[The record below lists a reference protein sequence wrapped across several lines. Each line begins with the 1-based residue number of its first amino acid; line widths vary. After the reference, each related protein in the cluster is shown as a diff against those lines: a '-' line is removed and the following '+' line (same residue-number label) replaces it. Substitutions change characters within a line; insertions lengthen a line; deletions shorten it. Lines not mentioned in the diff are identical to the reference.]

1 MSAFRAGDHTQR
13 RHSPEERSNRLYTL
27 MLLPGTLWMSVFFI
41 VALVILVL
49 LCFGITDALG
59 NPRLG
64 HTMANITGVL
74 HDVYFRVIV
83 RSLVYAACSSAVCL
97 VVSYP
102 VAYVIARHGGRYKHA
117 LVAMLVVPFFA
128 NYLIRMYGWQTL
140 LSDDGFLL
148 TALHWLG
155 VPSSFHLINTQ
166 GAVIAGLAY
175 GYVIFMV
182 LPLYA
187 SLQRLD
193 PALIEAGQDLYGSPL
208 KTFLTVTVPATRGGA
223 YAGLALV
230 FLPSIGDF
238 VSAQLLGGPNTLMV
252 GNLIQNEFFDG
263 QDWPLGSALTMSLMV
278 LLLICMAAYL
288 RYNAREA
295 KEARQ

>member
-1 MSAFRAGDHTQR
+1 
-13 RHSPEERSNRLYTL
+13 

-41 VALVILVL
+41 AALVILVM
-49 LCFGITDALG
+49 LCFGTTDALG
-59 NPRLG
+59 NPRFG
-64 HTMANITGVL
+64 HTLGNIKAVL
-74 HDVYFRVIV
+74 DDVYFTVIV
-83 RSLVYAACSSAVCL
+83 RSFIYAACSSAICL

-102 VAYVIARHGGRYKHA
+102 VAYVIARHGGRYKSA
-117 LVAMLVVPFFA
+117 LVALLVVPFFA

-148 TALHWLG
+148 STLHRLG
-155 VPSSFHLINTQ
+155 VPSSFHLMNTQ
-166 GAVIAGLAY
+166 GAVIGGLAY

-193 PALIEAGQDLYGSPL
+193 PAVIEAGQDLYGSPL

-223 YAGLALV
+223 YAGVALV
-230 FLPSIGDF
+230 FLPSVGDF
-238 VSAQLLGGPNTLMV
+238 VSAQLLGGPDTLMV
-252 GNLIQNEFFDG
+252 GNLIQDKFFDG

-278 LLLICMAAYL
+278 LLLICMSAYV

-295 KEARQ
+295 REARQ